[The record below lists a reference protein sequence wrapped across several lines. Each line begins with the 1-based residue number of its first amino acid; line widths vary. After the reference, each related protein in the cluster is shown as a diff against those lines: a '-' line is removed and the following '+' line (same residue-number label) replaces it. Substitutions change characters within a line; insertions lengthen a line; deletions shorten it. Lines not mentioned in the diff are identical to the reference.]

1 METIRQIIESN
12 GGLERLQR
20 SPLIFNIDWDNF
32 LVMEDRGP
40 GPGGRQVIR
49 LTCWLRPRGRLCH
62 SQVLLEVTDLGL
74 VPFFLRSY
82 TGEVM
87 RVYRMDRRRHIKQIR
102 HDVRA
107 RIVRKTN
114 EWDEWLGEYLD
125 EQEVL
130 ST

>member
-1 METIRQIIESN
+1 METVKQIIESN
-12 GGLERLQR
+12 GGFERLPTA
-20 SPLIFNIDWDNF
+20 PLLFHIDADNL

-40 GPGGRQVIR
+40 GPNGRRAIS
-49 LTCWLRPRGRLCH
+49 LTSWLRPNGRLCR
-62 SQVLLEVTDLGL
+62 SEVLLEVTDLGL
-74 VPFFLRSY
+74 LPFFLRSH

-87 RVYRMDRRRHIKQIR
+87 RVYRMDRRRRIKQIR

-107 RIVRKTN
+107 RLVQKTN
-114 EWDEWLGEYLD
+114 EWDEWLADYLE